1 MIRQTDIYRK
11 DCNSFSSRRRIAC
24 PPWTISLARLLTV
37 FIIFSLLVLIFTPWQ
52 QTSQGIGT
60 VIAFDPNY
68 RVQKISSNVSGRI
81 SKWLVRDGSHV
92 KAGEPIVE
100 VVDNDPL
107 LIDRLKVERD
117 AIFQKYEAAKAAS
130 ETSLL
135 NLNRQKDLL
144 KQGLSSQRTFE
155 KSRIEYKKLLASEA
169 TAAANLAGAEV
180 KLSRQQNQVVTA
192 PRDGTILRIYHGSGS
207 VFVKEG
213 DELAAFVPDSVKP
226 AVEIFID
233 GNDLPLV
240 YPGRHV
246 RLQFEGWPAV
256 QFAGWPSVAIGTF
269 GGVVQTV
276 DSSATSNGKFR
287 VIIIP
292 EEADSWPD
300 QKFLRQGA
308 RVYGWILLNSVRLGY
323 EVWRQFNGFPAAL
336 DAPPENIKKI
346 QKKYKE
352 GKEKENKKYKD
363 LYSDG
368 EK

>member
-1 MIRQTDIYRK
+1 MIRPTNVYKRDSNRFTSRK
-11 DCNSFSSRRRIAC
+11 KVIC
-24 PPWTISLARLLTV
+24 PPWSVSFARIMV
-37 FIIFSLLVLIFTPWQ
+37 GFIIFTFLVLAFTPWQ
-52 QTSQGIGT
+52 QTSQGVGK

-68 RVQKISSNVSGRI
+68 RVQKISSNVKGRI
-81 SKWLVRDGSHV
+81 AKWIVRDGSHV
-92 KAGEPIVE
+92 KQGEPIVE
-100 VVDNDPL
+100 VVDNDPQ
-107 LIDRLKVERD
+107 LISRLKVERD
-117 AIFQKYEAAKAAS
+117 AIFQKYEAAKAAT

-144 KQGLSSQRTFE
+144 EQGLTSQRKYE

-192 PRDGTILRIYHGSGS
+192 PRDGTILRIFHGSGS

-213 DELAAFVPDSVKP
+213 DALAEFVPDSLKP
-226 AVEIFID
+226 AVEIFVD
-233 GNDLPLV
+233 GNDLPLI

-276 DSSATSNGKFR
+276 DSSASSKGKFR
-287 VIIIP
+287 VIITP
-292 EEADSWPD
+292 DSTNSWPD

-323 EVWRQFNGFPAAL
+323 EIWRQFNGFPAAL
-336 DAPPENIKKI
+336 DNPPENIKII
-346 QKKYKE
+346 QKKYQE

-363 LYSDG
+363 LYEEG
-368 EK
+368 K